1 MNTLGN
7 KMKSVVL
14 LLIISLSGCATT
26 QYNVNGVEPGANQAI
41 KVVGGIL
48 LLGAISKGI
57 SKCNGQQIIRDN
69 NGKIIGTV
77 GSC

>member
-1 MNTLGN
+1 
-7 KMKSVVL
+7 MKSIIITSVL
-14 LLIISLSGCATT
+14 ALSLTGCATT

-57 SKCNGQQIIRDN
+57 TKCNGQQIIRDN